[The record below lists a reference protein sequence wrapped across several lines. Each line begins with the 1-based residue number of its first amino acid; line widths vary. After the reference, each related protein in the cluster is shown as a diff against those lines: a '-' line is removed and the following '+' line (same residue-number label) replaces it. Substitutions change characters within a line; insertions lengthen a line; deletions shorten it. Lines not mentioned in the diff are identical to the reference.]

1 VRLTHLLVD
10 GGAFE
15 HCVRVDLTLLDSTLV
30 VLCGLGILVGV
41 IGVVVPVLPGLLLC
55 WASVLVWAIFA
66 DAGAGKWLVFGIAT
80 LLAGGGTIVKYAWP
94 GRKLK
99 RAGVS
104 NWSLIAG
111 GVLGIVGFFVVPVV
125 GLVLGFILGIFLAQW
140 LSLRD
145 FGKAF
150 PSTWHA
156 LKAAGLAL
164 IIELGAAL
172 AIFVAWGIGVATL

>member
-1 VRLTHLLVD
+1 
-10 GGAFE
+10 
-15 HCVRVDLTLLDSTLV
+15 VDLSILDSTLV
-30 VLCGLGILVGV
+30 VLCGLAILVGI

-55 WASVLVWAIFA
+55 WAAVLVWAIFS

-80 LLAGGGTIVKYAWP
+80 LLAAGGHIVKYTWP

-111 GVLGIVGFFVVPVV
+111 GILGIVGFFVVPVV
-125 GLVLGFILGIFLAQW
+125 GLVLGFVLGVFLAQW
-140 LSLRD
+140 VRLRD
-145 FGKAF
+145 FGAAF

-156 LKAAGLAL
+156 LKAAGLAM
-164 IIELGAAL
+164 IIEIGAAL
-172 AIFVAWGIGVATL
+172 AIFVAFVIGVGLT